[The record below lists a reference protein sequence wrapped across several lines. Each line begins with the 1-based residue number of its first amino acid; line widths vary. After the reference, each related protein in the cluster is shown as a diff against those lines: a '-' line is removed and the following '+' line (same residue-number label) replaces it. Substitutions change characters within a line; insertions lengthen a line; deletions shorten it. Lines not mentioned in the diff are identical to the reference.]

1 MVTRVEQVAL
11 LGKRTPEELAEAGSP
26 MGIKR
31 GSSEM
36 YFVFT
41 VLWFKFC
48 TLTTFYIATDIV
60 PARTLATT

>member
-11 LGKRTPEELAEAGSP
+11 HGKRTPEELAEAGSL

-31 GSSEM
+31 GSREM
-36 YFVFT
+36 YFVFSA
-41 VLWFKFC
+41 LWFQLY
-48 TLTTFYIATDIV
+48 TLTTFFIATEID